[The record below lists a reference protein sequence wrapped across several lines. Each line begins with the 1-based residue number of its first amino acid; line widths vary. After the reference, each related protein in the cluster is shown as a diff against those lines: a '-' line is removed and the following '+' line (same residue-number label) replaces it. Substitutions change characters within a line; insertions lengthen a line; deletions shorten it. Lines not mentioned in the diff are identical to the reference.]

1 MSLVAGTAGSKQRA
15 QKSPRQKGSGSGR
28 TSERRVIECPT
39 GEGRTVGK
47 LRFSARQGGQ
57 YGHKNVG
64 QYVGDGEAHVAHL
77 AVFDGKPLVVQ
88 VNFAAFFVGD
98 GRTGMPLV
106 GMMVMQ

>member
-1 MSLVAGTAGSKQRA
+1 M
-15 QKSPRQKGSGSGR
+15 
-28 TSERRVIECPT
+28 IECQT

-47 LRFSARQGGQ
+47 LRFNARQGGQ

-88 VNFAAFFVGD
+88 VDFAAFLVGD

-106 GMMVMQ
+106 GMVVM